1 MCASFSDYDAVL
13 TEAGD
18 YTSKFFKLRQLFS
31 AIIGNYKSRSQNAVL
46 AYSAKSETCANW
58 PFCWGPVAL
67 VGCLGAFSTGWEG
80 GPGTLGI
87 SSAISRQVAF
97 SSFCLCQE
105 VYVG

>member
-46 AYSAKSETCANW
+46 AYGAKSETCANW
-58 PFCWGPVAL
+58 PFCWGPVVL
-67 VGCLGAFSTGWEG
+67 VGSAWEHFPQDGREDQGHWVFS
-80 GPGTLGI
+80 LL
-87 SSAISRQVAF
+87 SAGR
-97 SSFCLCQE
+97 
-105 VYVG
+105 